1 MRKLN
6 KLWYF
11 YKAVLLFVNNLIRT
25 ELRCLVS
32 MAPVYLQNSPFVS
45 KESYQIYVVHKKLQV
60 FALFHIAHPD
70 VP

>member
-1 MRKLN
+1 
-6 KLWYF
+6 
-11 YKAVLLFVNNLIRT
+11 
-25 ELRCLVS
+25 